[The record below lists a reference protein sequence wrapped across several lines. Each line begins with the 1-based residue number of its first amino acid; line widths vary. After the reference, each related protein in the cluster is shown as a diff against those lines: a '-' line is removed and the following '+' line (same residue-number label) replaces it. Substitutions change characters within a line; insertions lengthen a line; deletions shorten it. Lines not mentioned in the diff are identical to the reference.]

1 MEQHNQ
7 RLDEV
12 LAQLDPRLD
21 DTEYVFVSCSTPLTE
36 VAPFAMVR
44 EGDRFSYVVSARDAA
59 QAGLQ
64 GSYPCQRLELGVDT
78 ELSLVGF
85 IARIGAE
92 LALHGIPVNPIAG
105 HRRDHLLVPV
115 ERANDA
121 LKVLGDVAARA
132 RLYIARTA
140 AGSAARVQPVSDG
153 IWVVDGPV
161 LPFFGMPYPT
171 RMTLVRLRDGAL
183 FVHSPVALDEPLA
196 AAVVA
201 LGEPRYLIAP
211 NRLHHRYVA
220 DWARRFPS
228 ARVYAA
234 PGMQSKLAGIDAQPL
249 DAEAPP
255 WHAEIDQLTF
265 RGSPLM
271 QEVVFLHRASRT
283 LIVADLI
290 ENFDPATLSAPQR
303 LLARL
308 IGILAPRGS
317 MPRDWRVSFIG
328 SGRRIARDCA
338 LAILAWHPQA
348 VLMAHGQPVTVGAQ
362 PFLEQALRP
371 FVPA

>member
-1 MEQHNQ
+1 MHQHNQ
-7 RLDEV
+7 RLDEI
-12 LAQLDPRLD
+12 LAQLDPSLD
-21 DTEYVFVSCSTPLTE
+21 DTVYVFVSCRTPLTE
-36 VAPFAMVR
+36 IAPFAMVR
-44 EGDRFSYVVSARDAA
+44 EDDRFSYVVSEADASRC
-59 QAGLQ
+59 GLH
-64 GSYPCQRLELGVDT
+64 GEYRSRRLELGLDT
-78 ELSLVGF
+78 DLGLVGL
-85 IARIGAE
+85 IARIAAE
-92 LALHGIPVNPIAG
+92 LALHGIAVNPIAG
-105 HRRDHLLVPV
+105 HRRDHLLVPA

-121 LKVLGDVAARA
+121 LKVLSDAAARA
-132 RLYIARTA
+132 RLTVARATA
-140 AGSAARVQPVSDG
+140 GNAARVQPVTDD

-161 LPFFGMPYPT
+161 VPFFGMPYPT
-171 RMTLVRLRDGAL
+171 RMTLIRLRDGGL

-196 AAVVA
+196 AAIVA
-201 LGEPRYLIAP
+201 LGEPRYLVAP
-211 NRLHHRYVA
+211 NRLHHLYVA
-220 DWARRFPS
+220 DWARRFPA

-234 PGMQSKLAGIDAQPL
+234 PGMQSKLASIDAQPL
-249 DAEAPP
+249 DTDAPP

-308 IGILAPRGS
+308 VGILAPRGS
-317 MPRDWRVSFIG
+317 MPRDWRVSFMG
-328 SGRRIARDCA
+328 RGRRIARDCA
-338 LAILAWHPQA
+338 LAILAWQPQA

-371 FVPA
+371 FVPT